1 MGAMHGVDLIDIY
14 ADTDLTDYFIHFV
27 NHLDPNGAS
36 VPAWPRFTLDSKNLL
51 TFLDG
56 NTPIIVGKDD
66 YRIDGMK
73 LLTEV
78 LLDTPL

>member
-27 NHLDPNGAS
+27 NHLDPNCAS
-36 VPAWPRFTLDSKNLL
+36 VPAWPRFTLDSQKLL

-56 NTPIIVGKDD
+56 KTPITVGRDD
-66 YRIDGMK
+66 YRTEVMK
-73 LLTEV
+73 LLTDV
-78 LLDTPL
+78 LLETPL

>member
-36 VPAWPRFTLDSKNLL
+36 VPAWPRFTLDSKKLL

-56 NTPIIVGKDD
+56 NTPIIVGKDE
-66 YRIDGMK
+66 YRTEGMN
-73 LLTEV
+73 LLTEL